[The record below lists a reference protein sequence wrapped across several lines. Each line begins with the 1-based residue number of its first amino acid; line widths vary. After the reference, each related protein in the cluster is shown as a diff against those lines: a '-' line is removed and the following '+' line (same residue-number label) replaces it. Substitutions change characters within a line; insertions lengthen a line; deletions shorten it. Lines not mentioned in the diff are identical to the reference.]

1 MIFWEEQAMRINLK
15 GRPEPML
22 PEGELRQPPGRP
34 AEAYIGNKTR
44 HAVKCVEQAIELADE
59 ACRCFADLAFELR
72 DHKTTLEKFRDK
84 VLDVIGP
91 ELPAPESAQLEAD
104 IAAAVPATKDDHD

>member
-1 MIFWEEQAMRINLK
+1 MRINLK

-22 PEGELRQPPGRP
+22 PEREAAPARP

-44 HAVKCVEQAIELADE
+44 HAVKCVDQAIELADE

-72 DHKTTLEKFRDK
+72 DHKATLEKFRDK
-84 VLDVIGP
+84 VMDVIGP
-91 ELPAPESAQLEAD
+91 EPPPEETARLEAD
-104 IAAAVPATKDDHD
+104 ITEAVNARSPAATPAEE